1 MSIPREQRMRA
12 LLLALLL
19 IKRPAMACEWKWE
32 ITYWSDWKTWQ
43 EEIVASSR
51 EDAEEA
57 AKHEQKT
64 LKVQPNASINNH
76 PGWLPATRER
86 QANRKKNIR
95 KSQYVVE

>member
-1 MSIPREQRMRA
+1 MRA

-32 ITYWSDWKTWQ
+32 VTYWSDWKTWQ

-57 AKHEQKT
+57 ARARDPHA
-64 LKVQPNASINNH
+64 KVIARNPVC
-76 PGWLPATRER
+76 R
-86 QANRKKNIR
+86 
-95 KSQYVVE
+95 